1 VKVLVSYFSQTGN
14 TERVAKVICK
24 AVQSQGHE
32 GDLSPV
38 SEIAADSLAGY
49 DLVFLGSACHSAD
62 LAQPVKQL
70 LTGIPSSPTYK
81 LAGFVT
87 HSTVMPEGGERER
100 ELHERWASKCVKSLN
115 QASEEK
121 GIDFL
126 GYFSCQGAPSPPIE
140 MFIHNTIVT
149 DDDEWKVYID
159 EVKKHPTQ
167 DDLEKAKE
175 FALGALSKC

>member
-1 VKVLVSYFSQTGN
+1 MKVLVSYFSQTGN
-14 TERVAKVICK
+14 TERVAKAICK

-32 GDLSPV
+32 VDLSPV
-38 SEIAADSLAGY
+38 SEIAADSLDGY

-70 LTGIPSSPTYK
+70 LAGIPSSPTYK

-87 HSTVMPEGGERER
+87 HSTMMPEGGERER
-100 ELHERWASKCVKSLN
+100 ELHERWASKCVVSLN

-126 GYFSCQGAPSPPIE
+126 GYFGCQGAPSPPIE
-140 MFIHNTIVT
+140 TFIHNTIVT
-149 DDDEWKVYID
+149 DDDEWKVYIN

-167 DDLEKAKE
+167 EDLEKVKE
-175 FALGALSKC
+175 FALGVLSKC